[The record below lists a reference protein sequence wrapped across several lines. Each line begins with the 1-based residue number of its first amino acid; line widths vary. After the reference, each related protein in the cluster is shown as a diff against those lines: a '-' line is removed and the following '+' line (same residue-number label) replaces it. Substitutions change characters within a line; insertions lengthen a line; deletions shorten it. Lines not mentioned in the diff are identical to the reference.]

1 MASDE
6 AWTMSLDALG
16 IDDEAARQAV
26 MAAADVRSFNAG
38 SAIIAQDDQDD
49 HAYILLEGA
58 VRVVLLSEGGQEIW
72 LDWLGAGTIF
82 GEMAALTG
90 KPRTSEIVAET
101 DCRLAVIS
109 GESLFELM
117 RRHGDVG
124 LSISRILATRI
135 HHTTQRMFELSALSA
150 PGRIYAELLRMSEPS
165 GADSTRRTIRR
176 APSMT
181 ELARRVNT
189 TRETTSRTVND
200 LERRGL
206 LKRREKAFEL
216 VDPDL
221 LSRMLGSS

>member
-1 MASDE
+1 MEQDE
-6 AWTMSLDALG
+6 AWVVALDSLDIREPEARHALVAASDVQN
-16 IDDEAARQAV
+16 IDGGAT
-26 MAAADVRSFNAG
+26 
-38 SAIIAQDDQDD
+38 IIAQEEDEDQVF
-49 HAYILLEGA
+49 ILLEGS
-58 VRVVLLSEGGQEIW
+58 VRVVLLSESGQEIW
-72 LDWLGAGTIF
+72 LDWFGPGAIF
-82 GEMAALTG
+82 GELAALTG

-101 DCRLAVIS
+101 ACRIAAFAGPQFFDLLRAHGSIGLA
-109 GESLFELM
+109 L
-117 RRHGDVG
+117 
-124 LSISRILATRI
+124 SRILATRI

-165 GADSTRRTIRR
+165 AKEGNSRTIQV

-206 LKRREKAFEL
+206 LRRSNRSFEL

>member
-1 MASDE
+1 MRDE
-6 AWTMSLDALG
+6 AWRMALDALDILDG
-16 IDDEAARQAV
+16 EARQALV
-26 MAAADVRSFNAG
+26 ETADRRFVKAATT
-38 SAIIAQDDQDD
+38 IISQDEQDD
-49 HAYILLEGA
+49 HVYLLLEGS
-58 VRVVLLSEGGQEIW
+58 VRVVLLSENGQEIW
-72 LDWLGAGTIF
+72 LDWFGAGTVF

-101 DCRLAVIS
+101 DCVLAVLN
-109 GESLFELM
+109 GDNFFALM
-117 RRHGDVG
+117 RERGEIGVA
-124 LSISRILATRI
+124 LSKILANRI
-135 HHTTQRMFELSALSA
+135 HNTTQRMFELSALSA

-165 GADSTRRTIRR
+165 VEDTTRRTIRR

-206 LKRREKAFEL
+206 LRRSDDAFEL

-221 LSRMLGSS
+221 LNRMLSAS